1 MFKVHENSRQPDYLA
16 IVIIYV
22 SGRNDI
28 TAVQLWQ
35 AVFDTASPPRGGD
48 ISVRFQVGGGS
59 GVRWIQ
65 PKNAIPGDWK
75 AGATYSIG
83 IQLD

>member
-1 MFKVHENSRQPDYLA
+1 MCNFLGFFSL
-16 IVIIYV
+16 VIWEEQADCQEWKPM
-22 SGRNDI
+22 RR
-28 TAVQLWQ
+28 AFW

-48 ISVRFQVGGGS
+48 ISVRFQVCGGS

-65 PKNAIPGDWK
+65 PKNAIPGDGK